1 MYIST
6 RLYIGELSMKN
17 KQELTSEA
25 VDILTQ
31 QAPHELEIFN
41 RWSECIDFYIAGYY
55 AAINDKNRKS
65 SNK

>member
-1 MYIST
+1 
-6 RLYIGELSMKN
+6 MKN

-31 QAPHELEIFN
+31 QAPHELEVFN
-41 RWSECIDFYIAGYY
+41 RWNECIDFYIAGYY
-55 AAINDKNRKS
+55 AAINDKNRQS